1 LVRKV
6 KGNDR
11 HHQLLDFRRGR
22 RRRRNMESIFCCMDM
37 DLIGRHKIQT
47 ERQEDFNK
55 SPILM
60 PQSVLQRSDL
70 PLVREMRVIEMILT
84 LSAMLASAPAEINN
98 FKTEGWL

>member
-6 KGNDR
+6 KGNDK

-22 RRRRNMESIFCCMDM
+22 RRDMESIFCCM

-60 PQSVLQRSDL
+60 PQSVLQRSNL
-70 PLVREMRVIEMILT
+70 PLVREMRGIEMILT

-98 FKTEGWL
+98 FKTEGWS